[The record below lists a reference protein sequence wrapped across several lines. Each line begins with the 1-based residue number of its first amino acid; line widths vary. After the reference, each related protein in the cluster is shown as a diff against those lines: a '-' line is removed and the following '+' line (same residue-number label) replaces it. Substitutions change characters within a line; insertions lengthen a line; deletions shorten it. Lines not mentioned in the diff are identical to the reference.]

1 MHSAG
6 ADDKGWT
13 IRNASSG
20 DFASLLALWQLAE
33 AHPTATDDAN
43 ALELL
48 LARDRDALLL
58 AAAGGEVVGS
68 LIVGWDG
75 WRGSLY
81 RLAVHPDWRR
91 RGIAA
96 ALVRGAEEHLRELGA
111 VRATAIVVDDED
123 SAAAFW
129 RAAGYRRQEKRGR
142 FVRMLDGRG
151 TEATE

>member
-6 ADDKGWT
+6 DENGWT
-13 IRNASSG
+13 IRSASG
-20 DFASLLALWQLAE
+20 EDFPSLLALWQLAE
-33 AHPTATDDAN
+33 AHPTTTDDSD

-48 LARDRDALLL
+48 LERDRDALLL
-58 AAAGGEVVGS
+58 AEAGGEVVGS

-96 ALVRGAEEHLRELGA
+96 ALVGNAEERLRELGA
-111 VRATAIVVDDED
+111 VRMTAIVVDDEEG
-123 SAAAFW
+123 AAAFW
-129 RAAGYRRQEKRGR
+129 SAVGYRRQEKRRR
-142 FVRMLDGRG
+142 FVRMLDGSEG
-151 TEATE
+151 GPDG